1 MIERCHRRLGMRGGG
16 RRSASEG
23 RKAATHQKQSFSG
36 DELRRAFGKELNMTM
51 AARAPAPLKSSVCHR
66 VYADPDGTET
76 AFCRLITDEGQLLRL
91 AVGIDRVELRQSP
104 GSSWIPPAI
113 TEPIIQA
120 LRSADLV
127 AGSADPRAERMA
139 RELGR
144 RMTDA
149 LARIRIRF
157 NRRLLA
163 GTTRLF
169 DEDGDRLALVLIFA
183 RKGVDSC
190 EWKVAA

>member
-1 MIERCHRRLGMRGGG
+1 
-16 RRSASEG
+16 
-23 RKAATHQKQSFSG
+23 
-36 DELRRAFGKELNMTM
+36 MTM
-51 AARAPAPLKSSVCHR
+51 AARASAPLKSSVCHR
-66 VYADPDGTET
+66 VYSDPDGTET
-76 AFCRLITDEGQLLRL
+76 AFCRRITDEEHLLQL
-91 AVGIDRVELRQSP
+91 AAGIDRIELRQSP
-104 GSSWIPPAI
+104 GAGWIPPVM

-127 AGSADPRAERMA
+127 TGSADPRAERIA

-157 NRRLLA
+157 NRQLLA

-169 DEDGDRLALVLIFA
+169 REEGDRLVLVLVLA
-183 RKGVDSC
+183 RNGVDSC
-190 EWKVAA
+190 EWKVAT